1 MSGRTL
7 NSAILL
13 LVIGNFLAIISDS
26 IIKWQ
31 GGDVPI
37 FQFVFIRVLCTIV
50 LLLPFWRMI
59 DRRRLFQG
67 SRVHLL
73 RAHVGLGGIL
83 CMIVAL
89 NTLPLATANAVFY
102 AAPVLV
108 MVFGVWVFGER
119 LSWLS
124 LLAVISGFLGIMVI
138 LRPVAMSWEAL
149 SALGL
154 AAALAINALL
164 VRKLPAGQS
173 MVHTLML
180 THVYALPATLV
191 LTLGEGAPFDPSLL
205 LTAMGSSLFILG
217 YNMTVLLAYR
227 HVAANQVTSAEY
239 TGLIWAMLIGG
250 FWFGEI
256 PDLWFFLGS
265 AMIVTPI
272 LLQSLAE
279 HRRIR
284 FNRRALEA

>member
-59 DRRRLFQG
+59 DRGRLFQG

-124 LLAVISGFLGIMVI
+124 LLAVLSGFLGIMVI

-180 THVYALPATLV
+180 THVYALPATLL

-279 HRRIR
+279 HRRTRIT
-284 FNRRALEA
+284 RRALEA